1 MKKILIATDGSDLAH
16 AAVEAGVE
24 LARDEDAELVFVHV
38 ISVFDF
44 APQMDGAEVPPQRI
58 PRVEDDLALCDAMD
72 RAKGHGLRAMPEL
85 LVGYPPKQIL
95 RLARELDADV
105 IVVGSRGFG
114 PVKSAL
120 VGSTSRDVL
129 SHADCPVLVVRDQA
143 VREPASATGE

>member
-1 MKKILIATDGSDLAH
+1 MKKILVATDGSELAH
-16 AAVEAGVE
+16 AAIEAGLE
-24 LARDEDAELVFVHV
+24 LTREKDAELVFVHV

-44 APQMDGAEVPPQRI
+44 APQMDGAQVPPQRI
-58 PRVEDDLALCDAMD
+58 PRVEDDLVLSDALD

-105 IVVGSRGFG
+105 IVIGSRGFG

-120 VGSTSRDVL
+120 VGSTSREVL
-129 SHADCPVLVVRDQA
+129 SHADCPVLVVRDEA
-143 VREPASATGE
+143 VREPVPSTGE